1 MSLRQVILLILSVLT
16 TVVVTLLLF
25 NSWQQPQIQSRLDLA
40 QTNLSL
46 QAAEWDPPEEWDLN
60 DVPGGLIGED
70 VYETAIAQ
78 YRDALNSVR
87 RTLEDNQEQ
96 RLLLSDS
103 PVNGLPELNQLDGA
117 IRQAE
122 DLKSTLELR
131 LGILLAHGDRPEEA
145 LSLWRNLRENL
156 DPTTR
161 NVNVSDNAKARTA
174 VILIDLWNQSPPAS
188 NNPEAILTN
197 NLSGWFR
204 YRALSQL
211 YRVQQEDDALATL
224 EANEQEIAQ
233 KTFIRLI
240 VLVLISGVT
249 LLLGTI
255 LLLFLLGQL
264 FLKGE
269 TSILAQNK
277 GEAWELNWGWETIAQ
292 VIVVGFFLVFFIGQA
307 LSAAII
313 LPRFYEL
320 ANLEADLDS
329 SRWQAISIFLSYL
342 LSAAA
347 ALGVLY
353 RSLTPHFPLRE
364 DWFRF
369 RLLPGLSWGFGGYIA
384 AVPLVLG
391 ISLLNQELWDGKGG
405 SNPILEIA
413 LEGQDWVAITCF
425 FLTASVLAPV
435 FEELIFRG
443 FLLPSLTRYLPV
455 WGAILVSSLIFAVAH
470 LSVSEVLPLATLGI
484 VLGITYTRSRNLLAA
499 MLMHGLW
506 NSGTLVSLIILGGG
520 AT

>member
-16 TVVVTLLLF
+16 TVVVALALF

-46 QAAEWDPPEEWDLN
+46 QAAEWEPPPEWDLN
-60 DVPGGLIGED
+60 GLPGGLIGED

-78 YRDALNSVR
+78 YRDTLNSVR

-103 PVNGLPELNQLDGA
+103 PVNSLPELNQLDGA
-117 IRQAE
+117 IRQAQ

-131 LGILLAHGDRPEEA
+131 LGILLADRDRPEDA
-145 LSLWRNLRENL
+145 IKLWL
-156 DPTTR
+156 DSQGD
-161 NVNVSDNAKARTA
+161 NSDNSSISADRTPPLPA
-174 VILIDLWNQSPPAS
+174 ILIDLWDSSTPPPSEDVAT
-188 NNPEAILTN
+188 ILSDE
-197 NLSGWFR
+197 LSGWFR
-204 YRALSQL
+204 DRALSQL
-211 YRVQQEDDALATL
+211 YQLQDNSQQLAVL
-224 EANEQEIAQ
+224 QAQEQKLAQ
-233 KTFIRLI
+233 KTLI
-240 VLVLISGVT
+240 KLVILTLISGVT
-249 LLLGTI
+249 LLLGTG
-255 LLLFLLGQL
+255 LLLFLIGQWFIKKESAL
-264 FLKGE
+264 
-269 TSILAQNK
+269 LARHQTDN
-277 GEAWELNWGWETIAQ
+277 WDLNWGWDTIAQ

-307 LSAAII
+307 LSAGLI
-313 LPRFYEL
+313 LPFIYRL
-320 ANLEADLDS
+320 ANIATDAAS
-329 SRWQAISIFLSYL
+329 GRWQAVSIFFSYL
-342 LSAAA
+342 LSGAA
-347 ALGVLY
+347 ALAVLY
-353 RSLTPHFPLRE
+353 RSLKPYFPLKE
-364 DWFRF
+364 DWFRL
-369 RLLPGLSWGFGGYIA
+369 RLFSGLGWGIGGYIA

-391 ISLLNQELWDGKGG
+391 ISLINQQIWDGKGG

-435 FEELIFRG
+435 FEELMFRG

-455 WGAILVSSLIFAVAH
+455 WGAILLSSLIFAVAH

>member
-1 MSLRQVILLILSVLT
+1 MSPRQVILLILSVLT
-16 TVVVTLLLF
+16 TVVVALALF
-25 NSWQQPQIQSRLDLA
+25 GSWQQPQIQSRLDLA

-46 QAAEWDPPEEWDLN
+46 QAAEWEPPPEWDMNGL
-60 DVPGGLIGED
+60 PGGLIGED

-103 PVNGLPELNQLDGA
+103 PVNSLPELNQLDGA
-117 IRQAE
+117 IRQAQ

-131 LGILLAHGDRPEEA
+131 LGILLAESDRPEEA
-145 LSLWRNLRENL
+145 FSLWRNLLETSDNITDNAQSGTAAIL
-156 DPTTR
+156 IDLSNQSPP
-161 NVNVSDNAKARTA
+161 VSDNA
-174 VILIDLWNQSPPAS
+174 
-188 NNPEAILTN
+188 EAILTN
-197 NLSGWFR
+197 TLSGWFR

-211 YRVQQEDDALATL
+211 YQVQQEDDALAAL
-224 EANEQEIAQ
+224 AANEQEIAQ
-233 KTFIRLI
+233 KTFVRLVI
-240 VLVLISGVT
+240 LVLISGVT

-255 LLLFLLGQL
+255 LLLFLLGQW

-269 TSILAQNK
+269 TAILAQNK
-277 GEAWELNWGWETIAQ
+277 GEAWDLDWGWETIVQ
-292 VIVVGFFLVFFIGQA
+292 VIIVGFFLVFFIGQA
-307 LSAAII
+307 LSAGII
-313 LPRFYEL
+313 LPLFYEL
-320 ANLEADLDS
+320 ANLESDLDS

-353 RSLTPHFPLRE
+353 RSLTPYFPLRE

-391 ISLLNQELWDGKGG
+391 ISLLNQEIWDGKGG

-455 WGAILVSSLIFAVAH
+455 WGAILLSSLIFAVAH

-484 VLGITYTRSRNLLAA
+484 VLGITYTRSRSLLAA